1 MLIRGVRK
9 SSFRL
14 IKSRGG
20 NKNLELQLQQTP
32 PLWFIQATDS
42 TLRSCSRRWTSTTPS
57 SKRTTATAA
66 TATVEEEKLVPEE
79 KETHAEKPQKLSLKQ
94 IVQLY
99 GKSAIGIYAALY
111 FAPLIGGYYL
121 FRATNNFGLDPISM
135 LDYVGMR
142 EKAFKMMNADPED
155 GISGLKPWQVSFVL
169 SYVANQFVELVRLPA
184 TIALAPKVH
193 RMMNKPKVEPKEAPS
208 PDPDA
213 VVGKQKNEKD
223 ETTQTSDKSTA
234 THTSDRQK

>member
-121 FRATNNFGLDPISM
+121 FRAVCVPLN
-135 LDYVGMR
+135 YH
-142 EKAFKMMNADPED
+142 
-155 GISGLKPWQVSFVL
+155 L
-169 SYVANQFVELVRLPA
+169 SNLVYL
-184 TIALAPKVH
+184 TGYDLAGTVCTRRITLVWIP
-193 RMMNKPKVEPKEAPS
+193 
-208 PDPDA
+208 
-213 VVGKQKNEKD
+213 
-223 ETTQTSDKSTA
+223 
-234 THTSDRQK
+234 